1 MKNLKQ
7 AYGFVLKN
15 IKKNTKL
22 TESSKCIKGK
32 TFVIAGGTR
41 GIGFHIGKS
50 LVEKGANVAILGKT
64 KEPHPKLE
72 NTIDSAV
79 EKLLSYTPTS
89 FKASKRYETSNVN
102 TSTEGMVYH
111 TATKE
116 LLHHESKKN
125 VIGVICDVRDKDSID
140 RGRNLI
146 IDHFGNIDG
155 LIINASALC
164 LNNTLKQTQ
173 KEIDLMNGVNI
184 KGSFNVGQSY
194 LEIISRSSTHPHV
207 LVISPPLE
215 MLYNNDWWIHHFY
228 YSMSKFNMTLMAK
241 FWNEEFPRVSFN
253 TLWPR
258 TTIDT
263 APVRNLLGGD
273 AMVNISRKPEIMGT
287 AASIILSSDPK
298 EVNGHNFIDDEVCV
312 SADIDVEQFRINPE
326 IKEKDLMPDFFC

>member
-22 TESSKCIKGK
+22 TSTTKCIKGK

-41 GIGFHIGKS
+41 GIGFNIGKA

-64 KEPHPKLE
+64 TEPHPKLE

-79 EKLLSYTPTS
+79 DKLLSYTKNSYEVQKKYESRDIHEYAFST
-89 FKASKRYETSNVN
+89 KAREYLNIREKKR
-102 TSTEGMVYH
+102 
-111 TATKE
+111 
-116 LLHHESKKN
+116 
-125 VIGVICDVRDKDSID
+125 VIGVVCDVRNKESID
-140 RGRNLI
+140 EGRDKILE
-146 IDHFGNIDG
+146 HFGNIDG
-155 LIINASALC
+155 LVINASALC
-164 LNNTLKQTQ
+164 LNSTLNQTQ

-194 LEIISRSSTHPHV
+194 LNIISKTSTHPHV
-207 LVISPPLE
+207 LVISPPLD
-215 MLYNNDWWIHHFY
+215 MINNSDWWINHFY
-228 YSMSKFNMTLMAK
+228 YSMSKYNMSLMAK

-263 APVRNLLGGD
+263 APVRNLLGGSY
-273 AMVNISRKPEIMGT
+273 MVNISRKPEIMGT
-287 AASIILSSDPK
+287 AASVILSSDPN
-298 EVNGHNFIDDEVCV
+298 EVSGHNFIDDEVCV
-312 SADIDVEQFRINPE
+312 SADIDVEQFRVNKE
-326 IKEKDLMPDFFC
+326 VKEKDLMPDFFC

>member
-1 MKNLKQ
+1 MNSLKQ
-7 AYGFVLKN
+7 TYGFVLKN

-22 TESSKCIKGK
+22 VETSKSIKGK

-41 GIGFHIGKS
+41 GIGFHIGKA

-72 NTIDSAV
+72 NTIDTAV
-79 EKLLSYTPTS
+79 EKLISY
-89 FKASKRYETSNVN
+89 SKSEYKVSKKYESVDFNSMPFTK
-102 TSTEGMVYH
+102 T
-111 TATKE
+111 TKE
-116 LLHHESKKN
+116 YIKTKESKKK
-125 VIGVICDVRDKDSID
+125 VMGVICDVRDKESID
-140 RGRNLI
+140 NGRDKIL
-146 IDHFGNIDG
+146 DYFGNIDG

-164 LNNTLKQTQ
+164 LNSTLKQTQ

-194 LEIISRSSTHPHV
+194 LEIIKKTSTHPHV
-207 LVISPPLE
+207 LVISPPME
-215 MLYNNDWWIHHFY
+215 MLYNSDWWLHHFY
-228 YSMSKFNMTLMAK
+228 YSMSKFNMSLMAK
-241 FWNEEFPRVSFN
+241 FWNEEFPNVAFN

-273 AMVNISRKPEIMGT
+273 YMVNISRKPEIMGT